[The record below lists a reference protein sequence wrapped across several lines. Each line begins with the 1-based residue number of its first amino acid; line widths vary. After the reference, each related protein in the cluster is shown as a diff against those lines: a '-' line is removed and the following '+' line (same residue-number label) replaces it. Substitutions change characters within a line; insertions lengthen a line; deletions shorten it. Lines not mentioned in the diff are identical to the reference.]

1 MATKIEAEDILVE
14 EKPRLVKE
22 FSSETGY
29 PFGLDENQ
37 VCRLIYFF
45 GARKLSAK
53 SMVKKGK
60 TGGATT
66 RPADFTSQERMF
78 LIDAFPWFGIVYF
91 NPTQFSAGYR
101 SVITKFKRI
110 MDFLRQRPA
119 FITTDITEALKTAG
133 YRSALKNIVMVMN
146 ENREMVPRIIT
157 TKDASKPI
165 PLGKI
170 ETDMWEFQNVLSD
183 KMMLIIRSIKPED
196 IAKANL
202 GIKSKALRDLYS
214 VMHMAR
220 LANNKPN
227 PTLIGINIQTSSV
240 GDKLKAVT
248 AYAVKNRETRQ

>member
-1 MATKIEAEDILVE
+1 MTKGDVVVA
-14 EKPRLVKE
+14 EKPVFLRE
-22 FSSETGY
+22 SSAETAY
-29 PFGLDENQ
+29 PFNLEENQ

-53 SMVKKGK
+53 ALKRKGSNS
-60 TGGATT
+60 GGATT
-66 RPADFTSQERMF
+66 NVLQFTSQEKLF
-78 LIDAFPWFGIVYF
+78 LRDCYSWFGIVWYNPQQF
-91 NPTQFSAGYR
+91 NAGYR
-101 SVITKFKRI
+101 HVISKYKKL
-110 MDFLRQRPA
+110 MDFLRERPA
-119 FITTDITEALKTAG
+119 FVTTDIYQALKTAG
-133 YRSALKNIVMVMN
+133 YRSVLKNMVLVMN
-146 ENREMVPRIIT
+146 ENRELMPRIVT
-157 TKDASKPI
+157 AADGAKPI

-183 KMMLIIRSIKPED
+183 KMMLIIRSIAPAD
-196 IAKANL
+196 IKKANL

-248 AYAVKNRETRQ
+248 AYAVKNREARQ